1 MINLQILLRM
11 ALCTPTLLLLSC
23 EQSERPGEVETFDGI
38 ADDDVINLV
47 GTEPFWSMEIKQGL
61 LLYTTPDNPD
71 GKVATVTRFA
81 GNNGLGISGELG
93 SEALQIAVTPGEC
106 SDGMS
111 DRTYPFTATVSLA
124 EQQLNGCGYTSS
136 TPFSGDPAP

>member
-61 LLYTTPDNPD
+61 LLYTTPVIP
-71 GKVATVTRFA
+71 GEPRYCRHFA